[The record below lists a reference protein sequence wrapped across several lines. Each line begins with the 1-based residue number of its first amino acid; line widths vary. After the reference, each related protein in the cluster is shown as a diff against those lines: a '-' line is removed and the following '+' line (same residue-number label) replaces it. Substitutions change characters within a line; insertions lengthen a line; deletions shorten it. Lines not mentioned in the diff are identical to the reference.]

1 MVGISVLQIS
11 GWRAPD
17 YDRFP
22 CNRFAVEQ
30 SVTDRGYRDGVGLH
44 TPSRRMAL
52 VRMAAA
58 LVFLNAVVACDQASE
73 PVTSQFLEGRE
84 FPPALLAIISGEE
97 VASESLRG
105 KMLVLNVWATWC
117 APCRHEMPSLNRLSK
132 MLDPQKFAVVGVS
145 TDADALL
152 VSEFLL
158 QNGIAYA
165 NFLDLNGKVVRQLG
179 LRTYPETFVIAPDR
193 TLVRRLTGLREWS
206 SPEMVKFIEGLYPAQ
221 PGSGPTRPDV
231 LR

>member
-1 MVGISVLQIS
+1 
-11 GWRAPD
+11 
-17 YDRFP
+17 
-22 CNRFAVEQ
+22 
-30 SVTDRGYRDGVGLH
+30 
-44 TPSRRMAL
+44 MAL
-52 VRMAAA
+52 VRIAAA
-58 LVFLNAVVACDQASE
+58 SALLNAVVGCDQVSE
-73 PVTSQFLEGRE
+73 PVTSQFVEGRE
-84 FPPALLAIISGEE
+84 FPPALLAVISGEG
-97 VASESLRG
+97 AAAESLRG

-117 APCRHEMPSLNRLSK
+117 TPCRQEMPSLNRLSK

-158 QNGIAYA
+158 QNGIAYP

-193 TLVRRLTGLREWS
+193 ILVRRLTGWREWS
-206 SPEMVKFIEGLYPAQ
+206 SPEMVRFIEGLYPAQ
-221 PGSGPTRPDV
+221 PGSGSTRPDV